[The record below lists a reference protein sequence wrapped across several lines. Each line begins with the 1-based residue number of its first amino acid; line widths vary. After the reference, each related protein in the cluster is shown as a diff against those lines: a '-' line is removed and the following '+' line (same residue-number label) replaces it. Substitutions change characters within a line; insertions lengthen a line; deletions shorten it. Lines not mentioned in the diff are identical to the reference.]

1 MPSLSVIL
9 EVLLALLKFPGELSA
24 FVRLI
29 SKSPEE
35 KRQEIMTQVNAWM
48 DDSASKDRPTWEHP

>member
-1 MPSLSVIL
+1 MSLMAIL
-9 EVLLALLKFPGELSA
+9 EVLLAILKFPAELSA

-35 KRQEIMTQVNAWM
+35 KRQEIMVQVNAWM
-48 DDSASKDRPTWEHP
+48 DASASGERPEWEGQ